1 KTSYYSDCSDD
12 TIAVHLNDVGNRQ
25 LFTKTGYYKGA
36 ILAIKPITRTHISI
50 TKPLL
55 MEIKR
60 MKDLQNDHLVRFHGV
75 CIDIPNQSILTEYCP
90 KGSLQDVLENEQIK
104 LDWMFRYSIM
114 QDIVRVGLSVKL
126 GVREPM
132 VNL

>member
-1 KTSYYSDCSDD
+1 
-12 TIAVHLNDVGNRQ
+12 
-25 LFTKTGYYKGA
+25 GA

-50 TKPLL
+50 TKSLL

-60 MKDLQNDHLVRFHGV
+60 MKDVQNDHLVRFHGV

-90 KGSLQDVLENEQIK
+90 KGSLQTRDRALSNEKSTGRFDTEYCSKRSLQDVLENEQIK

-114 QDIVRVGLSVKL
+114 QDIVR
-126 GVREPM
+126 
-132 VNL
+132 